1 MAIMSFS
8 SPTLGIVSIAA
19 VALGLSACSKGTEC
33 PPEPPAGRFAIV
45 SVPGL
50 IAGTTETI
58 ELDTAT
64 GATWQLVKITAP
76 GAFGEIGW
84 HPIADLTIESR
95 TPYYR
100 HTPQQLQQGGR

>member
-1 MAIMSFS
+1 MAALSFS
-8 SPTLGIVSIAA
+8 PPTLGIVRIA
-19 VALGLSACSKGTEC
+19 VAVLCLSACSKGTER

-50 IAGTTETI
+50 VAGTTETI

-64 GATWQLVKITAP
+64 GATWQLVKNEAP
-76 GAFGEIGW
+76 GAYGEIGW
-84 HPIADLTIESR
+84 HPIADLTIETR

-100 HTPQQLQQGGR
+100 HSPSLSKGGR

>member
-1 MAIMSFS
+1 MATS
-8 SPTLGIVSIAA
+8 SPCLSVHRVISIAA
-19 VALGLSACSKGTEC
+19 VALALSACSRGAER
-33 PPEPPAGRFAIV
+33 PPELPAGRFAVI

-76 GAFGEIGW
+76 GAHGEIGW
-84 HPIADLTIESR
+84 HPVADLTIESR

-100 HTPQQLQQGGR
+100 HTPQQRQHGGR

>member
-1 MAIMSFS
+1 MATS
-8 SPTLGIVSIAA
+8 SSCLSVHRVISIAVVA
-19 VALGLSACSKGTEC
+19 VALSACSKGAERQ
-33 PPEPPAGRFAIV
+33 PEQPAGRFAVIN
-45 SVPGL
+45 VPG
-50 IAGTTETI
+50 IGPGTTETI

-76 GAFGEIGW
+76 GAYGEIGW

-100 HTPQQLQQGGR
+100 HTPQQRQQGGR